1 MNVLH
6 TLRLALK
13 HHADE
18 VSFYPVTPNVAE
30 MRRGRN
36 GAPGAITVRVPD
48 ETVLSIRGSDQ
59 EKRDM
64 LVFVRIPRA
73 VVKELESGLV
83 LPKAPQVIP
92 GRLAPRGV
100 LVSGGGR

>member
-13 HHADE
+13 HHADR
-18 VSFYPVTPNVAE
+18 VSLYPVTPNVTE

-36 GAPGAITVRVPD
+36 GAPGAITVQVPD
-48 ETVLSIRGSDQ
+48 ETVLSLRGGDQ

-83 LPKAPQVIP
+83 LPTLPQVVP
-92 GRLAPRGV
+92 GRRAPRGV
-100 LVSGGGR
+100 LVSGGRG